1 MIKKIIFLLSALGTV
16 FFISIN
22 SVQAIDAS
30 TQLTI
35 ERAGR
40 MVASSYKTGNPDKK
54 LFGLHKDYFPK
65 RPRDLIHTT
74 KSIEIITKHS
84 LQETNEKSSSITG
97 YKQYE
102 NWLSDVRRNFRFPDN
117 LDVRTMS
124 TCLDGCCKFSL
135 DGGISHN
142 HLYLTQACF
151 YVEESKPYLKSIT
164 LLDSD

>member
-1 MIKKIIFLLSALGTV
+1 MIKKIIFSLSTLSIV

-30 TQLTI
+30 IQLTI

-40 MVASSYKTGNPDKK
+40 LIASSYKTGNPDKK
-54 LFGLHKDYFPK
+54 LFGLHKDYLPK
-65 RPRDLIHTT
+65 RPRDLIHST
-74 KSIEIITKHS
+74 KPIKIITKYS
-84 LQETNEKSSSITG
+84 LQETSEKPSYITG

-102 NWLSDVRRNFRFPDN
+102 RWLNDVRQNFRFSDN

-142 HLYLTQACF
+142 HLYLTKACF
-151 YVEESKPYLKSIT
+151 YIEENKPYLKSIT